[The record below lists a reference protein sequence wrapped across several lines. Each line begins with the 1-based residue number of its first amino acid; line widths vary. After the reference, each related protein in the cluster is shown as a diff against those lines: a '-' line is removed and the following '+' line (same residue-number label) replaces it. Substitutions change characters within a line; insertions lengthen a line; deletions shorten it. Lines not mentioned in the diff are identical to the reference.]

1 MITNDKQVKWA
12 ILSKLIFYPIIVISA
27 TILIIFTLL
36 KLNFNNEYNASQFWA
51 NLFLV
56 LILASAIAWF
66 SFRTFINIR
75 LVISSKRN
83 KIILGNE
90 EFSNLYLTN
99 NFKKFVQNQ
108 KFLIAKVVLFIL
120 FFALWLSPTTVFLI
134 ILSFEMP
141 IYLIL
146 FILSFVF
153 WLLTIK
159 KINKLITLIVAK
171 ENINISS
178 KIEKIKKYYIYS
190 NFKFNNIKKWKLS
203 NIQKNVD

>member
-27 TILIIFTLL
+27 IILIIFTLL
-36 KLNFNNEYNASQFWA
+36 KLNFDNEYNSNQFWA

-90 EFSNLYLTN
+90 EFSNLYLTD

-108 KFLIAKVVLFIL
+108 KFLIVKVVLFIL
-120 FFALWLSPTTVFLI
+120 FFVLWLSPTTFFLI
-134 ILSFEMP
+134 ILTFEMP

-171 ENINISS
+171 ENINVSS

-190 NFKFNNIKKWKLS
+190 NLKFNNIKKWKLS
-203 NIQKNVD
+203 NIQKNID

>member
-12 ILSKLIFYPIIVISA
+12 ILTKIVFYPIIVISA
-27 TILIIFTLL
+27 IILIIFTLL
-36 KLNFNNEYNASQFWA
+36 KLNFNNEYNANQFWA

-75 LVISSKRN
+75 LVILSKRN

-90 EFSNLYLTN
+90 EFSNLYLTD

-203 NIQKNVD
+203 NIQKNID

>member
-12 ILSKLIFYPIIVISA
+12 ILSKIVFYPIIVISA
-27 TILIIFTLL
+27 IILIIFTLL
-36 KLNFNNEYNASQFWA
+36 KLNFNNEYNANQFWA

-75 LVISSKRN
+75 LVIHSKRN

-90 EFSNLYLTN
+90 EFSNLYLTD

>member
-27 TILIIFTLL
+27 IILIIFTLL
-36 KLNFNNEYNASQFWA
+36 KLNFNNEYNANQFWA

-75 LVISSKRN
+75 LVIRSKRN

-90 EFSNLYLTN
+90 EFSNLYLTD

-120 FFALWLSPTTVFLI
+120 FFTLWLSPTTVFLI

-159 KINKLITLIVAK
+159 KINKLITLIIAK
-171 ENINISS
+171 ENINTTS

-190 NFKFNNIKKWKLS
+190 NLKFNNIKKWKLS
-203 NIQKNVD
+203 NM

>member
-90 EFSNLYLTN
+90 EFSNLYLTD

>member
-12 ILSKLIFYPIIVISA
+12 ILTKIVFYPIIVISA
-27 TILIIFTLL
+27 IILIIFTLL
-36 KLNFNNEYNASQFWA
+36 KLNFNNEYNANQFWA

-75 LVISSKRN
+75 LVILSKRN

-90 EFSNLYLTN
+90 EFSNLYLTD

-159 KINKLITLIVAK
+159 KINKSITLIVAK

-203 NIQKNVD
+203 NIQKNID

>member
-12 ILSKLIFYPIIVISA
+12 ILSKIVFYPIIVISA
-27 TILIIFTLL
+27 IILIIFTLL
-36 KLNFNNEYNASQFWA
+36 KLNFNNEYNANQFWA

-75 LVISSKRN
+75 LVIRSKRN

-90 EFSNLYLTN
+90 EFSNLYLTD

-108 KFLIAKVVLFIL
+108 KFLIVKVVLFIL
-120 FFALWLSPTTVFLI
+120 FFALWLSPTTFFLI
-134 ILSFEMP
+134 ILTLDMP

-146 FILSFVF
+146 FILSLVF

-203 NIQKNVD
+203 NIQKNID

>member
-12 ILSKLIFYPIIVISA
+12 ILTKIVFYPIIVISA
-27 TILIIFTLL
+27 IILIIFTLL
-36 KLNFNNEYNASQFWA
+36 KLNFNNEYNANQFWA

-75 LVISSKRN
+75 LVILSKRN

-90 EFSNLYLTN
+90 EFSNLYLTD

>member
-1 MITNDKQVKWA
+1 MITSDKQVKWA
-12 ILSKLIFYPIIVISA
+12 ILTKIVFYPIIVISA
-27 TILIIFTLL
+27 IILIIFTLL
-36 KLNFNNEYNASQFWA
+36 KLNFNNEYNANQFWA

-75 LVISSKRN
+75 LVIRSKRN

-90 EFSNLYLTN
+90 EFSNLYLTD

-203 NIQKNVD
+203 NIQKNID

>member
-12 ILSKLIFYPIIVISA
+12 ILSKIIFYPIIVISA
-27 TILIIFTLL
+27 IILIIFTLL
-36 KLNFNNEYNASQFWA
+36 KLNFNNEYNTNQFWP

-66 SFRTFINIR
+66 SFRTFINIK
-75 LVISSKRN
+75 LVVYSKKN

-90 EFSNLYLTN
+90 EFSNLYLTD

-108 KFLIAKVVLFIL
+108 KFLIPKLVLFIL
-120 FFALWLSPTTVFLI
+120 FFILWLSPTTVFLI
-134 ILSFEMP
+134 ILSLKIPF
-141 IYLIL
+141 YLIL

-190 NFKFNNIKKWKLS
+190 NLKFNNIKKWKLS
-203 NIQKNVD
+203 NI

>member
-12 ILSKLIFYPIIVISA
+12 ILTKIVFYPIIVIFA
-27 TILIIFTLL
+27 IILIIFTLL
-36 KLNFNNEYNASQFWA
+36 KLNFNNEYNANQFWA

-90 EFSNLYLTN
+90 EFSNLYLTD

-203 NIQKNVD
+203 NIQKNID